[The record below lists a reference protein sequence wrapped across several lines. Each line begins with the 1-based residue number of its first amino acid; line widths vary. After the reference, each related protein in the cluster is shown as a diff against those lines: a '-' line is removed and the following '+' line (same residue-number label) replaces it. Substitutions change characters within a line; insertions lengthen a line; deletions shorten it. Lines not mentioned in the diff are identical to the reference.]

1 MLCWVGMV
9 ISYFGGRCILVE
21 ERERGEDPRFALFLP
36 HTKTS
41 KTRTLE
47 KKANL
52 ILTEQSAG
60 KIKSDAFRIDMPG
73 EYDVSRFAVRGVA
86 VHDALVYVMDGK
98 HLTLGFITQSP
109 GRKLEDSELEMIG
122 TVDILATP
130 LPFGGD
136 KDPVLGLGEFVRA
149 VEPKIVIALTDKP
162 KLKKA
167 IVAELGTDLKS
178 EKKLSASVRDLP
190 DEGFHLISLEVQ

>member
-9 ISYFGGRCILVE
+9 ISYFGGNCILVE
-21 ERERGEDPRFALFLP
+21 ERERGEDPRLALFLP

-52 ILTEQSAG
+52 ILTEQGAG

-73 EYDVSRFAVRGVA
+73 EYDVSRFAVRGVQ
-86 VHDALVYVMDGK
+86 VNDALVYVMDGK
-98 HLTLGFITQSP
+98 HLTLGFITKSP

-122 TVDILATP
+122 TVDILVTP
-130 LPFGGD
+130 MPFGDD
-136 KDPVLGLGEFVRA
+136 KDPTQGLGEFVRA

-162 KLKKA
+162 KMKKA
-167 IVAELGTDLKS
+167 IAAELGTDLKS

-190 DEGFHLISLEVQ
+190 DEGFALISLEVQ